1 MAVLASSSIAAL
13 GNRIAE
19 TAEAQRRYI
28 AAMEHIAF
36 PLILG
41 ACLALAG
48 IALLA
53 VALF

>member
-1 MAVLASSSIAAL
+1 LLAAL

-19 TAEAQRRYI
+19 TAKGLRRYI
-28 AAMEHIAF
+28 SAMSHIAF

>member
-1 MAVLASSSIAAL
+1 MAVLASPHCRFRQIELPNLTRPIGVIS
-13 GNRIAE
+13 
-19 TAEAQRRYI
+19 
-28 AAMEHIAF
+28 AAMDHIAF